1 MAFADGSVH
10 TISENIDMVSFGY
23 LGDKADGNVLGDL

>member
-10 TISENIDMVSFGY
+10 AISENVDMVTFGY
-23 LGDKADGNVLGDL
+23 LGDKADGNVISDY